1 MIGCFPFLCSVV
13 LQTIALLPPTGLVAC
28 LQTKDRKR
36 YYRRVVTYHST
47 LLVAFNY
54 VFVLFFQIW
63 NEAIVWM
70 FYIFSS
76 SLCHVSTFSLW
87 STELTPYPSSSSGS
101 SSVFP
106 SPHHPYFFFLLLS
119 FHSIYWS
126 DTVTCRLPGGCL
138 GTSDRL
144 PGGGGVKWRRGG
156 WFHLIKYQYFTP
168 LIQWRLTKHDTISS
182 KLADVCGSASTV
194 SSCFGDRRRDRGAV
208 PLLWQTMKWWA
219 KWFCIPRLQ
228 TSGKHDVEPQMSST
242 IRDSLLFLF

>member
-1 MIGCFPFLCSVV
+1 MKQSFGCFTYFHQVFVMFPRSVSEV
-13 LQTIALLPPTGLVAC
+13 LNWHHIHLPPAVPHQSSLLPTIPT
-28 LQTKDRKR
+28 
-36 YYRRVVTYHST
+36 
-47 LLVAFNY
+47 
-54 VFVLFFQIW
+54 
-63 NEAIVWM
+63 
-70 FYIFSS
+70 
-76 SLCHVSTFSLW
+76 
-87 STELTPYPSSSSGS
+87 
-101 SSVFP
+101 
-106 SPHHPYFFFLLLS
+106 FFFLLLS

-194 SSCFGDRRRDRGAV
+194 SSCFGDRHRDRGAV